1 MNSLPP
7 DFSAE
12 AYLLLHPDVRAA
24 GVDPAQHYLEHG
36 RREGRRYLPA
46 AFTHRETLPG
56 EPGFQPLPL
65 IVISYNRG
73 AMLRRVIASYRRQSA
88 PVEIIVH
95 DNGSSD
101 PDTLRVLD
109 ELTREGIR
117 VFRRAPISDASE
129 LNLVDETVSAVF
141 SSREPGPYIVTDCD
155 IDLAE
160 SSPDAIAAYLE
171 LLNAFSDIECVGPML
186 RIDDIRKSYPLFGR
200 VMNRHISQFWHQRPE
215 IGTIRGREIA
225 TLRAPIDTTFAVHRT
240 AQPFRRLK
248 SGMRVYTPFD
258 GRHLD
263 WYPHEQQRDGQP
275 VSDVYQRASSPE
287 ISHWDNQAYLS
298 AYSSETPEYD
308 HYVVVRQHASG
319 ALEID
324 TQRVAD
330 NPD

>member
-1 MNSLPP
+1 MSSLPP

-12 AYLLLHPDVRAA
+12 AYLLLHLDVRAA

-46 AFTHRETLPG
+46 TFTHREALPG

-65 IVISYNRG
+65 VVISYNRG
-73 AMLRRVIASYRRQSA
+73 AMLRRVIASYRRQSV

-95 DNGSSD
+95 DNGSND
-101 PDTLRVLD
+101 PETLHVLD
-109 ELTREGIR
+109 ELAHDRIR
-117 VFRRAPISDASE
+117 VFRRAPISDANE

-160 SSPDAIAAYLE
+160 SSPDAIAVYLE

-215 IGTIRGREIA
+215 IRMIGGREIA
-225 TLRAPIDTTFAVHRT
+225 HLRAPIDTTFAVHRS

-263 WYPHEQQRDGQP
+263 WYPHEQQNDDRP

-287 ISHWDNQAYLS
+287 ISHWDNHAYLS
-298 AYSSETPEYD
+298 AYSSELPEYD
-308 HYVVVRQHASG
+308 DYVVVRRHASG

-324 TQRVAD
+324 TQRIAD
-330 NPD
+330 HPD

>member
-1 MNSLPP
+1 MSSLPP

-24 GVDPAQHYLEHG
+24 RVDPAQHYLEHG
-36 RREGRRYLPA
+36 QREGRQYLPA
-46 AFTHRETLPG
+46 PIPRREALPG
-56 EPGFQPLPL
+56 ESGFLPLPL
-65 IVISYNRG
+65 VVISYNRG
-73 AMLRRVIASYRRQSA
+73 AMLRRVIASYWRQSV
-88 PVEIIVH
+88 PVEIVVH

-101 PDTLRVLD
+101 PETLRVLD
-109 ELTREGIR
+109 ELEHDRIR
-117 VFRRAPISDASE
+117 VFKRASISDANE

-141 SSREPGPYIVTDCD
+141 SSRESGPYIVTDCD

-160 SSPDAIAAYLE
+160 SSPDAIVVYLE

-186 RIDDIRKSYPLFGR
+186 KIDDIRKSYPLFGR

-215 IGTIRGREIA
+215 ISTIGGREIA
-225 TLRAPIDTTFAVHRT
+225 HLHAPIDTTFAVHRS

-248 SGMRVYTPFD
+248 PGMRVYTPFD

-263 WYPHEQQRDGQP
+263 WYPHEQQNDNRP

-298 AYSSETPEYD
+298 AYSSEQPEYHD
-308 HYVVVRQHASG
+308 YVVVRRHASG
-319 ALEID
+319 ALGIE
-324 TQRVAD
+324 TQRIAD
-330 NPD
+330 HPD